1 MAKARMAMQAL
12 DKLGKG
18 TYNLLFSNMG
28 KKEIAMRLA
37 PDLLFGG
44 MAAAQTPGDIG
55 DKLIAGG
62 ASFVGGGLG
71 GLATGGITRR
81 LGGGEGLQQMADF
94 AGSFGG
100 DFAGM
105 AVGDQLQRGKDVL
118 MGGEGLTPWERMGAE
133 QQAQYAQELE
143 QQIMAQYGLI
153 PGSREQYAVDPTTGN
168 GVA

>member
-1 MAKARMAMQAL
+1 MFRFAGQAL
-12 DKLGKG
+12 SAGPKAVKWLTKG
-18 TYNLLFSNMG
+18 IGPGEMAL
-28 KKEIAMRLA
+28 RVV
-37 PDLLFGG
+37 PDIGFGV

-62 ASFVGGGLG
+62 TQTLGGVTGGL
-71 GLATGGITRR
+71 
-81 LGGGEGLQQMADF
+81 LGGKLGGNNQILSNMLDMG
-94 AGSFGG
+94 GSVAG

-105 AVGDQLQRGKDVL
+105 AVGDNAQRIKDRM

-133 QQAQYAQELE
+133 QQAEYAQQLE

-153 PGSREQYAVDPTTGN
+153 PGTREQYAVDPTTGY